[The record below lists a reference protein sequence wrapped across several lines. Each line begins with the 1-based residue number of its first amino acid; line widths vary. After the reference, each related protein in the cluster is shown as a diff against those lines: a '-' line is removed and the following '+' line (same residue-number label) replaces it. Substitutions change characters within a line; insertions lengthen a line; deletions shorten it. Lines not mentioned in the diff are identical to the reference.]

1 MLLKIISN
9 GCNKEYIGQTG
20 GQIKERLKFI
30 ENKLDNLNM
39 TKKKSQDNYVHLQKE
54 YLKFF
59 LFFKMKETNK
69 ILRKCYEDHFIKK
82 FKPEIDRRL

>member
-1 MLLKIISN
+1 MLIKIIST

-20 GQIKERLKFI
+20 GQIRRLKFI
-30 ENKLDNLNM
+30 ENILDNLNM
-39 TKKKSQDNYVHLQKE
+39 TKKKLQDNYVHLQRE

-59 LFFKMKETNK
+59 LVFKMKETNK

-82 FKPEIDRRL
+82 FKPEINRRL